1 MGDYVNFPKFT
12 PSKIIE
18 LYRELDFQRR
28 KLEEQRINVQDKL
41 LMKDDKE
48 VVINEIQEEVDK
60 YKKQKQK
67 IVLKDNTETTK
78 KVQDNSEE
86 ESKDKRVAVVMET
99 QRLRVEDNQQTKDIL
114 DREIELIRRLMM
126 KVSQKKTTTRKEKSD
141 NKRKTLVDYE
151 SMASGTL
158 QHKVWRPGEQ
168 QQTTTSIEQLTSK
181 DGLQN
186 KVWDP

>member
-60 YKKQKQK
+60 YKK
-67 IVLKDNTETTK
+67 
-78 KVQDNSEE
+78 
-86 ESKDKRVAVVMET
+86 
-99 QRLRVEDNQQTKDIL
+99 
-114 DREIELIRRLMM
+114 
-126 KVSQKKTTTRKEKSD
+126 
-141 NKRKTLVDYE
+141 
-151 SMASGTL
+151 
-158 QHKVWRPGEQ
+158 
-168 QQTTTSIEQLTSK
+168 
-181 DGLQN
+181 
-186 KVWDP
+186 